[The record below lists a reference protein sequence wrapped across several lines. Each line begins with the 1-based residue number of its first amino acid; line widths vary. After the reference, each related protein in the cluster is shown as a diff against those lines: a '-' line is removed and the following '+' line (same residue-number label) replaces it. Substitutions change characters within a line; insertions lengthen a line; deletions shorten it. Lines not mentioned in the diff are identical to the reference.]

1 MSEDRASVIARSA
14 DFELASIAGELSKYR
29 YRYNSEIQLQDGM
42 QRVLEQAGYQVL
54 REHLLGARRQRSDLW
69 IDGLVVEVKV
79 DGSLAAALRQVS
91 DYMKVEKVRGVILAS
106 TERWAA
112 TPLQQLPEWGGK
124 PFIMIQVRR
133 QCL

>member
-1 MSEDRASVIARSA
+1 MLKDEARVISRPAG
-14 DFELASIAGELSKYR
+14 FELAAIGGELTKYR
-29 YRYNSEIQLQDGM
+29 YRFNGEIQLQDGM
-42 QRVLEQAGYQVL
+42 QHILEQAGYQVL
-54 REHLLGARRQRSDLW
+54 REHVLGARRQRSDLW

-91 DYMKVEKVRGVILAS
+91 DYMKVDKVRGVILAS
-106 TERWAA
+106 TERWA
-112 TPLQQLPEWGGK
+112 TTTLQQLPEWGGK